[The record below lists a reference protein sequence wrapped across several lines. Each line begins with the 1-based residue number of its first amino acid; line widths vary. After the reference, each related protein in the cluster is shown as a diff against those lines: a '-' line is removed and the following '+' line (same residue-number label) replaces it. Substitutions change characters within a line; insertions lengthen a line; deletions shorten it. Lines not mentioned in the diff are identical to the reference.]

1 MTHQISEKTIK
12 TLVIISVIINILV
25 VIGMIMNARYFD
37 NNCWNNYN
45 TEREAILNCEGEE

>member
-1 MTHQISEKTIK
+1 MTLQLSDKTLK
-12 TLVIISVIINILV
+12 TLVIISAIANILV
-25 VIGMIMNARYFD
+25 VIGIIMNAKYFD

>member
-1 MTHQISEKTIK
+1 MTRQLSENTIK
-12 TLVIISVIINILV
+12 ILVIISFIANILV
-25 VIGMIMNARYFD
+25 VIGIIMNARYFD